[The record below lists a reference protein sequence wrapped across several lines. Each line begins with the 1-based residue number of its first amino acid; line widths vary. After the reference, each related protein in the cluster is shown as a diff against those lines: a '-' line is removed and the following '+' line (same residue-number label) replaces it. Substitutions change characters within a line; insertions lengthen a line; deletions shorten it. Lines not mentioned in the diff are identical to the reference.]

1 MKGYERF
8 FGFTEAPFSLAPNTR
23 FLFDSASHAEAR
35 AEVAYAL
42 ERREPLVV
50 IIGEIGTGKTLLCRT
65 VLERLDRK
73 TFLSVINDPQLE
85 RDELLKQM
93 LQQFGVI
100 SKDRTKMTP
109 TSRHELIHALQ
120 EFLLSLAALQAQA
133 VVIIDEAQHLQP
145 DVLEQIR
152 LISNIHDDRGN
163 TMLQIILAGQTS
175 LEPLLA
181 RPELRQL
188 KQRVSRH
195 LRLSSL
201 SPDEVAQ
208 YIGHRLKV
216 ARERH
221 RSQAPGAQELARE
234 IVEWEAP
241 EPGPTFTPEAI
252 RAVSQLSGGIPRVV
266 NLLCDRA
273 LEAAYGAQRRTIDV
287 PLITAAARAL
297 DLPPPSE
304 AATPTTVPASI
315 DLPPEPVASQPIERE
330 SFEREHF
337 ERETLKNEAFEPEP
351 VERAEEIVPDAF
363 EELPPAAVPAWR
375 RPLALAATLVLAV
388 AVIWFGGRALNAPR
402 GGEPQSDAASP
413 TPDTGPA
420 TPSVTAS
427 APATPAAMP
436 PASVAPTA
444 APAGTA
450 AAPNPGAA
458 GSTPTAGE
466 STDGGFEIVI
476 ASFRTVSRARGVAA
490 QVVALGTPARLREA
504 SGWHQVLAGPFAS
517 RSEALDA
524 QQRLDRNGLGGTTI
538 VPVAR

>member
-23 FLFDSASHAEAR
+23 FLFDSASHADAR
-35 AEVAYAL
+35 AQVAYAL

-73 TFLSVINDPQLE
+73 TILCVINDPQLE

-93 LQQFGVI
+93 LQEFGVI
-100 SKDRTKMTP
+100 SKDRTKLTP

-145 DVLEQIR
+145 EVLEQIR

-195 LRLSSL
+195 LPLSSL
-201 SPDEVAQ
+201 SPDEVAR

-252 RAVSQLSGGIPRVV
+252 RTVSQLSGGIPRVV

-273 LEAAYGAQRRTIDV
+273 LEAAYADQGRTIDV

-297 DLPPPSE
+297 NLPPPPE
-304 AATPTTVPASI
+304 AAAPTTVPTSI
-315 DLPPEPVASQPIERE
+315 DVPREPFEREPFERE
-330 SFEREHF
+330 SFES
-337 ERETLKNEAFEPEP
+337 EAFEPEP
-351 VERAEEIVPDAF
+351 VERAEETVPVAF
-363 EELPPAAVPAWR
+363 EELPPTAVPGWR
-375 RPLALAATLVLAV
+375 RPLVFAASLVFAV

-402 GGEPQSDAASP
+402 GGERQPDAALP
-413 TPDTGPA
+413 TPPDTGPA
-420 TPSVTAS
+420 TPSLPAS
-427 APATPAAMP
+427 APATPAAVP
-436 PASVAPTA
+436 PASPAPTA

-458 GSTPTAGE
+458 GSTPTAGQ
-466 STDGGFEIVI
+466 STDGGFEIVV
-476 ASFRTVSRARGVAA
+476 ASFRTASRAGAVAA

-517 RSEALDA
+517 RPEALDA